1 MRDLQAA
8 GLCPVCSLNLARF
21 QDSGYTS
28 FMRKLLT
35 TTLLLAAALCLA
47 AASTYDIGGGRQ
59 LVLDENGTYSI
70 IQTEFDTSPL
80 VGRQF
85 VIDYDALM
93 DTAVDLAVAE
103 EPSLLILG
111 RDTLSALVEE
121 LGLIDELR
129 AQVPDFSLIFIS
141 EDRVVATMAGEEPA
155 EMAYTVDGSGMISLE
170 NPDGETEKL
179 GLLEEDCTRIRMD
192 ADGITVFLMAVRGT
206 VKNSV

>member
-21 QDSGYTS
+21 QDRGYTS

-35 TTLLLAAALCLA
+35 TTLLLAAALCQA

-85 VIDYDALM
+85 VIDYDALI

-121 LGLIDELR
+121 LGLIDEFR

-141 EDRVVATMAGEEPA
+141 EDRVVATMAIIVGGNLSYYKHPSEASASRSMAEYSRKPGESIFK
-155 EMAYTVDGSGMISLE
+155 VCD
-170 NPDGETEKL
+170 
-179 GLLEEDCTRIRMD
+179 
-192 ADGITVFLMAVRGT
+192 
-206 VKNSV
+206 